1 MYRIYTITDGEDM
14 ESIARKFLTTPEE
27 LMEING
33 FDREYRI
40 NTGNMMIVPNNNKI
54 FQNYLV
60 KKGDTIYEIANR
72 VGTDVDTLLKVNGLD
87 EDDYIYPDENIL
99 IPNSN
104 ILIYVTSDS
113 DSLSDVASKFKTSR
127 EKLVVANENIVLAS
141 NQLLFYKK

>member
-14 ESIARKFLTTPEE
+14 ESIASKFSTTPEE

-54 FQNYLV
+54 FQNYRV

-72 VGTDVDTLLKVNGLD
+72 VGIDVDTLLKVNGLD

-104 ILIYVTSDS
+104 TLIYVTSDN
-113 DSLSDVASKFKTSR
+113 DMLSDVASKFKTSR
-127 EKLVVANENIVLAS
+127 EKLVVANENIVLAP
-141 NQLLFYKK
+141 NQLLYYKK

>member
-14 ESIARKFLTTPEE
+14 ESIASKFSTTPEE

-40 NTGNMMIVPNNNKI
+40 NNGNMMIVPNNNKI

-72 VGTDVDTLLKVNGLD
+72 VGIDVDTLLKVNGLD

-104 ILIYVTSDS
+104 TLIYVTSDN
-113 DSLSDVASKFKTSR
+113 DMLSDVASKFKTSR
-127 EKLVVANENIVLAS
+127 EKLVVANENIVLAP
-141 NQLLFYKK
+141 NQLLYYKK